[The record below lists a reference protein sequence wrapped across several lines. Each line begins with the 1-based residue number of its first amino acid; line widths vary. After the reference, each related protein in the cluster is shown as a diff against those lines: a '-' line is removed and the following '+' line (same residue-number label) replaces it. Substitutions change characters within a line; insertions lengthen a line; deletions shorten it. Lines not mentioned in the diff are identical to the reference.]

1 MTSLS
6 DGPFQRVQQRAGL
19 VLGTTLSEHR
29 GQARRVCL
37 LESYPDWIY
46 KEYNEDTRRRTE
58 ATLLDRLIAFPDRM
72 PPADREIVAGATS
85 WPTARVVDGDGTL
98 GVILPLA
105 PDTFRADVRGSR
117 RTRSEL
123 LTIGLLAQ
131 CDDALEQRGLPPQPL
146 ANRVRLCLSL
156 ATTAALLE
164 RHGIVYLDWS
174 FANAFWSPTA
184 LRTYLI
190 DMDGCS
196 FGARPLIQTHGWDDP
211 LVPLGS
217 PGGQPVDRYRVALL
231 VGRCLTGER
240 MLPQLPAAL
249 AALTSTEPR
258 LAKVCRMISATLHA
272 RNLADRPTIAAL
284 ALVLRNAAT
293 ALGVPVGSGGAQPA
307 AGGTGNVVS
316 WVPIG
321 ERRRSNGGAAAPP
334 KPSVPEPRPAPT
346 PSPVRDPVPA
356 ATPWTAPVP
365 LPLSQPPPPL
375 PVAAKAA
382 LVLLGVFL
390 ALVLIVAIFS

>member
-29 GQARRVCL
+29 GQSRRVCL

-46 KEYNEDTRRRTE
+46 KEYNDEARRRTE
-58 ATLLDRLIAFPDRM
+58 DTLLDRLIAFPDRL
-72 PPADREIVAGATS
+72 PPVDRELVAAATS
-85 WPTARVVDGDGTL
+85 WPTARVVDDEGTR
-98 GVILPLA
+98 GVILPIA

-131 CDDALEQRGLPPQPL
+131 RDAALEQRGLPPQPL
-146 ANRVRLCLSL
+146 ANRIRLCLSL
-156 ATTAALLE
+156 ATTATLLE
-164 RHGIVYLDWS
+164 RRGIVYLDWS
-174 FANAFWSPTA
+174 FANAFWSPTT
-184 LRTYLI
+184 LTTYLI

-196 FGARPLIQTHGWDDP
+196 FGPRPLIQTHGWDDP

-217 PGGQPVDRYRVALL
+217 PGGQQVDRYRVALL

-249 AALTSTEPR
+249 AALATTEPR
-258 LAKVCRMISATLHA
+258 LGKVCRTVSATLHA
-272 RNLADRPTIAAL
+272 RNLADRPPVAAL
-284 ALVLRNAAT
+284 AVVLRNAAT
-293 ALGVPVGSGGAQPA
+293 ALGVPAGSGAAQPA
-307 AGGTGNVVS
+307 AGNTGNVAA
-316 WVPIG
+316 WVPLG
-321 ERRRSNGGAAAPP
+321 ERRRPDGGAVAPP
-334 KPSVPEPRPAPT
+334 KPSAPT
-346 PSPVRDPVPA
+346 PSPAPDPVPA

-365 LPLSQPPPPL
+365 VPLSQPSPPL
-375 PVAAKAA
+375 PVAAKVA

>member
-6 DGPFQRVQQRAGL
+6 DGPFQRVERRTGL

-46 KEYNEDTRRRTE
+46 KEYNDEARRQTED
-58 ATLLDRLIAFPDRM
+58 TLLDRLIAFPDRL
-72 PPADREIVAGATS
+72 PRADREIVAATAS
-85 WPTARVVDGDGTL
+85 WPTARVVDEEGTL

-105 PDTFRADVRGSR
+105 PDAFRADVRGAR

-131 CDDALEQRGLPPQPL
+131 RDAALEQRGLPPQPL
-146 ANRVRLCLSL
+146 TNRIRLCLSL
-156 ATTAALLE
+156 VTTAALLE

-174 FANAFWSPTA
+174 FVNAFWSPTT
-184 LRTYLI
+184 LTTYLI

-196 FGARPLIQTHGWDDP
+196 FGPRPLIQTHGWDDP

-217 PGGQPVDRYRVALL
+217 PGGQQVDRYRVALL

-249 AALTSTEPR
+249 TVLATTEPR
-258 LAKVCRMISATLHA
+258 LGKVCRMVSATLHA
-272 RNLADRPTIAAL
+272 QNLADRPTIAAL
-284 ALVLRNAAT
+284 IPVLRNAAA
-293 ALGVPVGSGGAQPA
+293 ALGGPVGSGAAQPA
-307 AGGTGNVVS
+307 AGNMGNVAA

-321 ERRRSNGGAAAPP
+321 ERRRPDGGAVAPR
-334 KPSVPEPRPAPT
+334 KPSVPT
-346 PSPVRDPVPA
+346 PSPAPSPAPDPAANPWTVPVP
-356 ATPWTAPVP
+356 V
-365 LPLSQPPPPL
+365 PLSQPSPPL
-375 PVAAKAA
+375 PVAAKVA

-390 ALVLIVAIFS
+390 ALVLIVASFS

>member
-37 LESYPDWIY
+37 LESHPNWIY
-46 KEYNEDTRRRTE
+46 KEYNDDTRRQTE
-58 ATLLDRLIAFPDRM
+58 AASLDQLIAFPDRL
-72 PPADREIVAGATS
+72 PRADREIVSAAAS
-85 WPTARVVDGDGTL
+85 WPTARVVDDDGTL

-105 PDTFRADVRGSR
+105 PDIFRADVRGSR

-131 CDDALEQRGLPPQPL
+131 RDTALEQRGLPAQPP
-146 ANRVRLCLSL
+146 AHRVRLCLSL

-184 LRTYLI
+184 LTTYLI

-249 AALTSTEPR
+249 AALATTEPR
-258 LAKVCRMISATLHA
+258 LEKVCRMVSASLHA
-272 RNLADRPTIAAL
+272 RNLADRPSVAAL
-284 ALVLRNAAT
+284 TLVLRNAAA
-293 ALGVPVGSGGAQPA
+293 ALGVPVGSTAPPA
-307 AGGTGNVVS
+307 AVGNTGNVTA

-321 ERRRSNGGAAAPP
+321 ERRRPNGGAVAPP
-334 KPSVPEPRPAPT
+334 MPSVPAPRQAPP
-346 PSPVRDPVPA
+346 PSVPLPVPA
-356 ATPWTAPVP
+356 QTPWTAPVP
-365 LPLSQPPPPL
+365 VPLSQPPPPL

-390 ALVLIVAIFS
+390 ALVLVAYIII